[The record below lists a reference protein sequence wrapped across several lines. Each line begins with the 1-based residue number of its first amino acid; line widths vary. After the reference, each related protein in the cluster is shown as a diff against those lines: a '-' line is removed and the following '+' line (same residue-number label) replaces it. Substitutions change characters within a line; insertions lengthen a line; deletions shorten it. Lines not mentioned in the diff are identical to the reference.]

1 MQRDTQ
7 FKNSYESDNK
17 SNGRRLVQILSE
29 NTFKERKTVP
39 QVLTCLPILTKLEDA
54 QPPALGCVLPVCRED
69 LCYAV
74 QRRG

>member
-1 MQRDTQ
+1 MSQTTKAMGEDWSRYYLKTHL
-7 FKNSYESDNK
+7 K
-17 SNGRRLVQILSE
+17 
-29 NTFKERKTVP
+29 KEKQSGP